1 MHVGSKRCTP
11 GRFGTT
17 PKKLGG
23 IHVAIPHVE
32 RMRDSF
38 SCIEA
43 WRDEICR
50 ESELGWGWR
59 GQPRPI
65 HGKSFCQPTPHAT
78 HYESQLPGREE
89 SEESEAGINL
99 GYLAP
104 VAKLKTL
111 HAPSIVVELL
121 KRARRCAAP
130 RLRRAHAH
138 SPNSAASRPPTL
150 QSLSPRADPCCLCN
164 MLRSSSQ
171 NSLGRNL

>member
-59 GQPRPI
+59 GQPRP
-65 HGKSFCQPTPHAT
+65 F
-78 HYESQLPGREE
+78 
-89 SEESEAGINL
+89 
-99 GYLAP
+99 
-104 VAKLKTL
+104 
-111 HAPSIVVELL
+111 
-121 KRARRCAAP
+121 
-130 RLRRAHAH
+130 H
-138 SPNSAASRPPTL
+138 SKNI
-150 QSLSPRADPCCLCN
+150 C
-164 MLRSSSQ
+164 
-171 NSLGRNL
+171 